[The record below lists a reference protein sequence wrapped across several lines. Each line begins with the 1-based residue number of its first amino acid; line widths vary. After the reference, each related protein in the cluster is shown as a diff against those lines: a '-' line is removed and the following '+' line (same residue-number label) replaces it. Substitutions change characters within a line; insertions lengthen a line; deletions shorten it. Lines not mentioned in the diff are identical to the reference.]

1 MPDFWALIPARRA
14 STRLP
19 DKALA
24 DIGGKPMVVRV
35 AQQAEQSGANRVIVA
50 TDCMEILGQVKQHG
64 FEALL
69 TSAAHAS
76 GTDRIA
82 EAAALLA
89 AKGEQILVNVQ
100 GDEPLIDP
108 NLIANIANTL
118 SDSHDAAVA
127 TAAHPIHDAE
137 SIANPNVVK
146 VVCDARSH
154 ALYFSR
160 APIPYHRD
168 AWAKSIG
175 AENSLPQAAVL
186 RHIGIYGFFAK
197 ALPEFVRW
205 GPCPLEQLEQLEQ
218 LRWLWHGRGIA
229 VHQTPNA
236 PVPGVDTPEDL
247 ERVRETWSALNQQ
260 GSL

>member
-35 AQQAEQSGANRVIVA
+35 AQRAAQSGASRIVVA
-50 TDCMEILGQVKQHG
+50 TDCPEIRECVEQNG
-64 FEALL
+64 FEALI

-82 EAAALLA
+82 EAAALL
-89 AKGEQILVNVQ
+89 KVQDSQILVNVQ

-108 NLIANIANTL
+108 ALIAGVAQTL
-118 SDSHDAAVA
+118 SDSLDAAVA
-127 TAAHPIHDAE
+127 TAAHPIDDSE
-137 SIANPNVVK
+137 SIFSPNVVK
-146 VVCDARSH
+146 VVCNARSE

-168 AWAKSIG
+168 AWANRAGLQESNVN
-175 AENSLPQAAVL
+175 ASLL
-186 RHIGIYGFFAK
+186 RHIGIYGFYAR
-197 ALPEFVRW
+197 ALPAFVRW
-205 GPCPLEQLEQLEQ
+205 GPCPLEQIEQLEQ
-218 LRWLWHGRGIA
+218 LRWLWHGRSIA
-229 VHQTPNA
+229 VHQTLNA
-236 PVPGVDTPEDL
+236 PQAGVDTPQDL
-247 ERVRETWSALNQQ
+247 ARIRKAWAARSEQ

>member
-1 MPDFWALIPARRA
+1 MPDFWALIPSRRA

-35 AQQAEQSGANRVIVA
+35 AQRAAESGASRIVVA
-50 TDCMEILGQVKQHG
+50 TDCEEICDQVKQNG

-82 EAAALLA
+82 EAAKLLKA
-89 AKGEQILVNVQ
+89 QDHQILVNVQ

-108 NLIANIANTL
+108 KLIANVAKAL
-118 SDSHDAAVA
+118 SETSAAAVA
-127 TAAHPIHDAE
+127 TAAHPIHDSE
-137 SIANPNVVK
+137 SIGSPNVVK
-146 VVCDARSH
+146 VVCNAQSQ

-168 AWAKSIG
+168 QWPGSVIG
-175 AENSLPQAAVL
+175 SGEFTNAALL

-205 GPCPLEQLEQLEQ
+205 GPCPLEQIEQLEQ
-218 LRWLWHGRGIA
+218 LRWLWHGRAIA
-229 VHQTPNA
+229 VHQTLAA
-236 PVPGVDTPEDL
+236 PAPGVDTPQDL
-247 ERVRETWSALNQQ
+247 ERVRKAWAAFEPQA
-260 GSL
+260 SL